1 MTPREGPVSARRTY
15 IPGCFAIAASFTLL
29 ACGSDNEGPRAG
41 LGYEER
47 AVLDV
52 KAFIQTNLDDLASA
66 AAALQAAAPEADEDG
81 WSAAADRDAVDAMKA
96 EWKKARQAYERV
108 EGAIAVIF
116 RELDESTDARY
127 DAFIEASG
135 DADPF
140 DGEGV
145 TGVHAIERILWS
157 DAIPPAV
164 VEFESGLG
172 ARYNPAAFPATEAE
186 AKAFKRGLCARLVAD
201 TRKMQSDFRGL
212 ALDAPSAFRGVI
224 GSLSE
229 QVEKVAK
236 AATGEEESRY
246 AQYTLA
252 DMRANVAAGRL
263 TYGAFQGWLL
273 SKEGDAAA
281 VDQAVLDGFE
291 RIEEAYA
298 ALPGDALPPVPDMWS
313 SEAPTAEQ
321 IETPFGQLFSLV
333 QRESDDTVEG
343 SLVRSMIDAADL
355 LDIPEL

>member
-1 MTPREGPVSARRTY
+1 MVDHRTCL
-15 IPGCFAIAASFTLL
+15 PACLAMAASIALA
-29 ACGSDNEGPRAG
+29 ACGGDDDGPLAAPG
-41 LGYEER
+41 DEQQ

-52 KAFIQTNLDDLASA
+52 KAFIQANLDDLASA
-66 AAALQAAAPEADEDG
+66 AAALQAAAPEPDEDG
-81 WSAAADRDAVDAMKA
+81 WSAAADKDAVDAMKA
-96 EWKKARQAYERV
+96 EWKEARRAYEHV
-108 EGAIAVIF
+108 EGAIAVLF
-116 RELDESTDARY
+116 RDLDVSTDARY
-127 DAFIEASG
+127 DAFIETAA

-145 TGVHAIERILWS
+145 TGIHAIERILWS

-172 ARYNPAAFPATEAE
+172 ARYRAAAFPATEAE
-186 AKAFKRGLCARLVAD
+186 AKAFKRGLCARLMAD
-201 TRKMQSDFRGL
+201 TKKMQSDFRGL

-263 TYGAFQGWLL
+263 TYNAFQPWIL
-273 SKEGDAAA
+273 SKDGDAAA
-281 VDQAVLDGFE
+281 IDRAVLDGFE
-291 RIEEAYA
+291 RIESAYA

-313 SEAPTAEQ
+313 SERPTETQ
-321 IETPFGQLFSLV
+321 LETPFGRLFSLV

-343 SLVRSMIDAADL
+343 SLVRSMVEAADL
-355 LDIPEL
+355 LGIPEL